1 MFNNLLNLLTFC
13 IDVTGYNKTGY
24 LTKLQFIDLKTKSS
38 RLIDH
43 YIKIFNKDYK
53 LWFRLYFKE
62 NNHFISYLY
71 DYPHNFMLFE
81 KNNYYKYNDMNNGYV
96 EELIN
101 FDFKNLPDDEAPF
114 MAIYTKSWLI
124 ILYIL

>member
-1 MFNNLLNLLTFC
+1 MFNNLVNLSTFC

-53 LWFRLYFKE
+53 L
-62 NNHFISYLY
+62 
-71 DYPHNFMLFE
+71 
-81 KNNYYKYNDMNNGYV
+81 
-96 EELIN
+96 
-101 FDFKNLPDDEAPF
+101 
-114 MAIYTKSWLI
+114 
-124 ILYIL
+124 